1 MADPI
6 KVLGISGSL
15 RAGSFN
21 SGLLR
26 AAASVLPP
34 NMEMTTFPLHD
45 IPLFNADVEA
55 QGNPEPVT
63 ALQQAIGEADGL
75 LFAVPEYNYSIT
87 GVLKNAFDWASRGR
101 PSTLDGKPAAIMGVG
116 GRSGTVRAQ
125 MHMRQIALHN
135 SMRVMIDPELL
146 LVRSRR
152 RQDPDGNVTD
162 DDLLERLRE
171 FMAAFDE
178 WIRHCRVD
186 PTLRFA

>member
-1 MADPI
+1 MADTI

-55 QGNPEPVT
+55 QGNPAPVT

>member
-1 MADPI
+1 MADAI

-34 NMEMTTFPLHD
+34 DMEMTTFALHD

-55 QGNPEPVT
+55 QGNPAPVT
-63 ALQQAIGEADGL
+63 ALQQAIGAADGL

-152 RQDPDGNVTD
+152 RQDPDGNVID

-171 FMAAFDE
+171 FVAAFDE
-178 WIRHCRVD
+178 WIRHCRLD
-186 PTLRFA
+186 PTLRYA